1 MKKASI
7 LPALLL
13 AGFTS
18 NVSGAGFAIAEQSVK
33 GLGSAFSGGA
43 ASADD
48 ASTVW
53 YNPAGMTRFSG
64 THVSQAIHGIFPK
77 AKYNDSGSIINPGL
91 TGGAIVPLTGR
102 DFDGGKDAIV
112 PNFYMTHSL
121 SDRLVVGLG
130 MNAPFGLVIDYDSDW
145 IGRYHALRSDVATV
159 NINPSVAFKVN
170 DQFSVG
176 FGVSAQYIDVKLSQA
191 IDLSAGCLA
200 ALGPATCSN
209 ATAVGAVL
217 VTPGNP
223 ATDAQTRVEGD
234 DWSWGFNFGFM
245 YEPTEGTRLG
255 IHYRSRVI
263 HKLTGAAEFF
273 YSSPGTMAFGT
284 SPAVGLVNQ
293 TITADLD
300 LPESISIS
308 AFRQVN
314 DQWSVQTDLTWM
326 KWSRFD
332 ELRIDFANANRPDS
346 VVEEQWEN
354 TLRLAIGTTYKLNNK
369 ISLRGGVALDQ
380 TPISNEELRTPRIAD
395 ADRVWVAVGGS
406 YSLSDSASVD
416 IGYTHIFVE
425 EPDIDYITN
434 FPATPHAVDSSLL
447 RGAYDAS
454 VDIVSVQFNMEF

>member
-1 MKKASI
+1 
-7 LPALLL
+7 
-13 AGFTS
+13 
-18 NVSGAGFAIAEQSVK
+18 
-33 GLGSAFSGGA
+33 
-43 ASADD
+43 
-48 ASTVW
+48 
-53 YNPAGMTRFSG
+53 
-64 THVSQAIHGIFPK
+64 
-77 AKYNDSGSIINPGL
+77 
-91 TGGAIVPLTGR
+91 
-102 DFDGGKDAIV
+102 
-112 PNFYMTHSL
+112 MTHSL

-170 DQFSVG
+170 NQFSVG

-191 IDLSAGCLA
+191 IDMSAACLA
-200 ALGPATCSN
+200 GAPIATC
-209 ATAVGAVL
+209 AGLGLTTA
-217 VTPGNP
+217 GNP
-223 ATDAQTRVEGD
+223 ATDAHTRVEGD

-245 YEPTEGTRLG
+245 YEPTEDTRLG
-255 IHYRSRVI
+255 VHYRSRVI
-263 HKLTGAAEFF
+263 HKLTGAAEFMF
-273 YSSPGTMAFGT
+273 NTPATAGFG
-284 SPAVGLVNQ
+284 AIAGLTNQ

-332 ELRIDFANANRPDS
+332 ELRIDFASRPDS

-369 ISLRGGVALDQ
+369 TSLRGGLALDQ

-447 RGAYDAS
+447 RGSYDAS